1 MLNRILPNPPRA
13 WRTTIVTNT
22 DAQHGE
28 VVARVTEAGAA
39 DEVVVPLPGLAYPRD
54 VYSLSHVA
62 IPFPMDD
69 SLYGLQPNLADDYGV
84 NLGAMALRGE
94 TGTLIVSLDSL
105 IRMSANPFFP
115 FMRSRIEDGI
125 ASPPGKLASPAK

>member
-1 MLNRILPNPPRA
+1 
-13 WRTTIVTNT
+13 
-22 DAQHGE
+22 
-28 VVARVTEAGAA
+28 VVARTIEAGAR
-39 DEVVVPLPGLAYPRD
+39 DETVLPLPGLAYPRD

-69 SLYGLQPNLADDYGV
+69 SLYGLQPNLDDDYGV

-115 FMRSRIEDGI
+115 FMLSRIEDGI
-125 ASPPGKLASPAK
+125 GRPAGQAAPAPK

>member
-1 MLNRILPNPPRA
+1 M
-13 WRTTIVTNT
+13 
-22 DAQHGE
+22 
-28 VVARVTEAGAA
+28 VARVTDAGAA
-39 DEVVVPLPGLAYPRD
+39 DEVVIPLPGLSYPRD

-62 IPFPMDD
+62 IPFPMND
-69 SLYGLQPNLADDYGV
+69 SLYGLEPDPADDYGV

-115 FMRSRIEDGI
+115 FMLSRIEDGI
-125 ASPPGKLASPAK
+125 PRPPGQPAAPVK